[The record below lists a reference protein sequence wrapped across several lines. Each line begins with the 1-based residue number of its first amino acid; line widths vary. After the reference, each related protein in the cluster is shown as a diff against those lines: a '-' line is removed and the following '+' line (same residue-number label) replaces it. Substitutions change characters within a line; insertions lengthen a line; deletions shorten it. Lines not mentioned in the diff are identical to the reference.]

1 MNRKQTQQFIEVSQK
16 ELAVM
21 QAYVDGKEIEY
32 RYKNSLHQ
40 WELTPNP
47 SWVFSTY
54 EYRVKKEPRVIYV
67 NEYRDAND
75 KLYLGTGVP
84 NEREAVAFVV
94 SSSNYNR
101 TIKFIEVLE
110 D

>member
-16 ELAVM
+16 QLAVM
-21 QAYVDGKEIEY
+21 QAYANGA
-32 RYKNSLHQ
+32 
-40 WELTPNP
+40 ELEVRTGAEPWRACQSP
-47 SWVFSTY
+47 SWIWSAC
-54 EYRVKKEPRVIYV
+54 EYRVKEEPRVIYV

-75 KLYLGTGVP
+75 KPYLGTGVP